1 MKLKSKKI
9 AHILC
14 IDDDDKIRQLISKF
28 LIKNN
33 YLVSSAENPLIAK
46 KLINYFKFDLIIL
59 DIMMPQ
65 IDGITFLESFR
76 KKNPRLPVLM
86 LSALGNIEK
95 KIVTYNKGC
104 DDYLV
109 KPFEP
114 MELIL
119 RINKLLSPRI
129 NSKINRTVRFG
140 EFDYDMNL
148 QELRKNKNI
157 IKLTHSENLILNYLA
172 KNINIIVGREK
183 ISEKIGIDKNSRSV
197 DVFITRLRKKI
208 LNSDGSSFLKTSR
221 GKGYI
226 LKSDFD
232 V

>member
-1 MKLKSKKI
+1 
-9 AHILC
+9 
-14 IDDDDKIRQLISKF
+14 
-28 LIKNN
+28 
-33 YLVSSAENPLIAK
+33 
-46 KLINYFKFDLIIL
+46 
-59 DIMMPQ
+59 
-65 IDGITFLESFR
+65 
-76 KKNPRLPVLM
+76 
-86 LSALGNIEK
+86 
-95 KIVTYNKGC
+95 
-104 DDYLV
+104 
-109 KPFEP
+109 

-129 NSKINRTVRFG
+129 NSKIDRTVRFG

>member
-1 MKLKSKKI
+1 MKPKSKKI

-59 DIMMPQ
+59 DIMMPK

-129 NSKINRTVRFG
+129 NSKIDRTVRFG

>member
-1 MKLKSKKI
+1 MESKSKKI

-33 YLVSSAENPLIAK
+33 FIVSSAENPLLAE
-46 KLINYFKFDLIIL
+46 KLINFFKFDLLVL
-59 DIMMPQ
+59 DIMMPK
-65 IDGITFLESFR
+65 IDGITFLEAFR

-86 LSALGNIEK
+86 LSALSNIDK
-95 KIVTYNKGC
+95 KIITYKKGC

-119 RINKLLSPRI
+119 RINKLLNPRI
-129 NSKINRTVRFG
+129 NSKINEIIRFG
-140 EFDYDMNL
+140 EFDYDLNL
-148 QELRKNKNI
+148 QELRKNKKI
-157 IKLTHSENLILNYLA
+157 IKLTHSENLILNFLA
-172 KNINIIVGREK
+172 QNINSTISRDK
-183 ISEKIGIDKNSRSV
+183 ISKKIGIDGNSRSV

-208 LNSDGSSFLKTSR
+208 LNLDGTSFIKTSR
-221 GKGYI
+221 NEGYI
-226 LKSDFD
+226 LKSDFN

>member
-1 MKLKSKKI
+1 
-9 AHILC
+9 
-14 IDDDDKIRQLISKF
+14 
-28 LIKNN
+28 
-33 YLVSSAENPLIAK
+33 
-46 KLINYFKFDLIIL
+46 
-59 DIMMPQ
+59 
-65 IDGITFLESFR
+65 
-76 KKNPRLPVLM
+76 M

-129 NSKINRTVRFG
+129 NSKIDRTVRFG

>member
-59 DIMMPQ
+59 DIMMPK

-129 NSKINRTVRFG
+129 NSKIDRTVRFG

-226 LKSDFD
+226 LKSDYD

>member
-59 DIMMPQ
+59 DIMMPK

-129 NSKINRTVRFG
+129 NSKIDRTVRFG